1 MYYIIVSPVVL
12 WFNEPHLEIQTL
24 TQYFSEMVTSS
35 SRLGGRS
42 YWTNMR
48 KYGGTLANNN
58 SPFW

>member
-12 WFNEPHLEIQTL
+12 WFNKPHLEIQTL

-42 YWTNMR
+42 YWTNTR

-58 SPFW
+58 SLFW